1 MNDIQYNNL
10 KEQVNHGDFILPFK
24 TYSGRIDEN
33 DPIINIHWHNE
44 IEMVIVEDG
53 ECDCMINL
61 ENYTAKKGNIILIK
75 PLVLHS
81 LTTPKGKT
89 MDWNT
94 IIFDLNI
101 LKSAITD
108 GCLIKYLAPILNNEH
123 ELPKIINSSSL
134 GYSEILNCLKS
145 LIKIYS
151 NKEEAF
157 ELELKANLFHLFF
170 LFYKYNLV
178 TKNSSKKEISTE
190 TEEKIKNIL
199 NYIHT
204 HYFENISIEDLSQI
218 SSFSE
223 YHFMKFF
230 KKHIG
235 MTSIEYINNYRLE
248 KASALL
254 SSTDKSIME
263 ISLDVGFNSVS
274 YFNKLFKNKYKL
286 TPKEFRIVEKEKEQ
300 D

>member
-61 ENYTAKKGNIILIK
+61 ENYTAKNGDIIIIK

-157 ELELKANLFHLFF
+157 QLELKANLFHLFF

-230 KKHIG
+230 KNTMG
-235 MTSIEYINNYRLE
+235 TSFIDYLNDYRLTMV
-248 KASALL
+248 SRLL
-254 SSTDKSIME
+254 VSSESSI
-263 ISLDVGFNSVS
+263 LDIAAESGFDNLS
-274 YFNKLFKNKYKL
+274 YFNRMFKKRFGM
-286 TPKEFRIVEKEKEQ
+286 TPREYRKKFMEN
-300 D
+300 